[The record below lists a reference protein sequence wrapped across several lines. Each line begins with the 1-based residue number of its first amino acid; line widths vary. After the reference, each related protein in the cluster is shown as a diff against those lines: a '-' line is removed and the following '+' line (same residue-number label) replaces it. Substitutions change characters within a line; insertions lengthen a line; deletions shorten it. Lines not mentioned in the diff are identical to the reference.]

1 MTETYQ
7 RRTVRPVQ
15 KIVHLK
21 LTETGQRLC
30 SLEYE
35 AAKPMAT
42 VFHAGDVKPDVV
54 KVSCPVCEALAVLL
68 NEAHQLAAEDHFG
81 IDNGRRR
88 QAA

>member
-1 MTETYQ
+1 MAEKYL

-21 LTETGQRLC
+21 LTDTGQRLC
-30 SLEYE
+30 GLEYE

-42 VFHAGDVKPDVV
+42 VFHAGDPKVDAV

-68 NEAHQLAAEDHFG
+68 TEAHALAAEEQFG
-81 IDNGRRR
+81 IANNDRK
-88 QAA
+88 QTA

>member
-1 MTETYQ
+1 MTEIYR
-7 RRTVRPVQ
+7 RRTVRPLQ
-15 KIVHLK
+15 KVIHLK
-21 LTETGQRLC
+21 LTDTGQRLC
-30 SLEYE
+30 GLEYE
-35 AAKPMAT
+35 QAKPKPT

-68 NEAHQLAAEDHFG
+68 NEAHQLAVEDHFG

>member
-1 MTETYQ
+1 MTEIYR
-7 RRTVRPVQ
+7 RRTVRPLQ
-15 KIVHLK
+15 KVIHLK
-21 LTETGQRLC
+21 LTDTGQRLC
-30 SLEYE
+30 GLEYE

-42 VFHAGDVKPDVV
+42 VFHAGDPKVDAV

-68 NEAHQLAAEDHFG
+68 NEAHALAAEDHFG